1 MANTNV
7 IFHNDLPIACSPG
20 DVNARQNMVTFAR
33 ETYAT
38 HNSKIYGYNYDVS
51 RHRFTDEE
59 LTQADK
65 KFNVLCF
72 GDEQERSIKVFTVV
86 MQPAWFSKICTPVVD
101 LGVCSIIRFV
111 SVPTWQGSKSTGT
124 VSQPMNI
131 PNINGSS
138 TTTTNVSLSP
148 QPLLKAQLQ
157 QQQQQQHQQYVQRI
171 PDDLRQELA
180 QRVKEMFNNSPRS
193 L

>member
-38 HNSKIYGYNYDVS
+38 HNCRIYGYNYDVS

-59 LTQADK
+59 LLQVDK
-65 KFNVLCF
+65 IFNVLCF

-86 MQPAWFSKICTPVVD
+86 MQPAWFSKVCTPVVD
-101 LGVCSIIRFV
+101 LNKFSMIRFV
-111 SVPTWQGSKSTGT
+111 SVPTWQGSKS
-124 VSQPMNI
+124 VSVASPSMNI
-131 PNINGSS
+131 PVNNNFPSMI
-138 TTTTNVSLSP
+138 TAEVSPPALIKP
-148 QPLLKAQLQ
+148 Q
-157 QQQQQQHQQYVQRI
+157 QQQQPHHQYVQRI

-180 QRVKEMFNNSPRS
+180 QRTKEMFNNSTPRS